1 MKERKRSYGLTK
13 EKAEN
18 ISLNTQKV
26 YLSKYPPEIQSQI
39 DCIEKQ
45 LESGLTK
52 DITKEFWE
60 AEEKLRNTV
69 YSEPYLK
76 LYIAVLDD
84 VPDGIVPTLVA
95 HSMLGA
101 HMTWVGE
108 GFDETN
114 QDYADYLIDSFRK
127 CVVRVNRKE
136 FEKIK
141 QLDKVYLG
149 HENTTLNGE
158 KSCAVVYPVW
168 SNNLPKV
175 LQYAKLW
182 KPKNN
187 TIIYFDMDGVLADF
201 EEKYNSIMSKL
212 VPIEQFSKLPPE
224 EKDPIKEELFTYDF
238 FRSMK
243 PIQKG
248 LDLLKY
254 YQSKYDHVVI
264 LSATGDTSKA
274 TEIEQAKRDW
284 LKEHVGD
291 MPAYFSQEAEM
302 KYKTMA
308 LFPSFQTHVLIDDRD
323 KSLDPWIAKG
333 GIGIKFI

>member
-101 HMTWVGE
+101 HLWLEPIDVPITSDCSTIVEERGLYKEW
-108 GFDETN
+108 
-114 QDYADYLIDSFRK
+114 LIKSFRK

-136 FEKIK
+136 FEKISK
-141 QLDKVYLG
+141 LPLTYLG

-158 KSCAVVYPVW
+158 KSCAVVYPLW
-168 SNNLPKV
+168 SDNLPNV
-175 LQYAKLW
+175 LKFAKLW
-182 KPKNN
+182 SPKN
-187 TIIYFDMDGVLADF
+187 
-201 EEKYNSIMSKL
+201 ENSISN
-212 VPIEQFSKLPPE
+212 S
-224 EKDPIKEELFTYDF
+224 T
-238 FRSMK
+238 R
-243 PIQKG
+243 
-248 LDLLKY
+248 
-254 YQSKYDHVVI
+254 
-264 LSATGDTSKA
+264 
-274 TEIEQAKRDW
+274 
-284 LKEHVGD
+284 
-291 MPAYFSQEAEM
+291 
-302 KYKTMA
+302 
-308 LFPSFQTHVLIDDRD
+308 
-323 KSLDPWIAKG
+323 
-333 GIGIKFI
+333 

>member
-101 HMTWVGE
+101 HLE
-108 GFDETN
+108 LEESDLKLPN
-114 QDYADYLIDSFRK
+114 NRLYLEWIQNSFRK

-136 FEKIK
+136 FEKISK
-141 QLDKVYLG
+141 LPLTYLG

-168 SNNLPKV
+168 SDNLPNV
-175 LQYAKLW
+175 LKFAKLW
-182 KPKNN
+182 SPKNEN
-187 TIIYFDMDGVLADF
+187 
-201 EEKYNSIMSKL
+201 
-212 VPIEQFSKLPPE
+212 
-224 EKDPIKEELFTYDF
+224 
-238 FRSMK
+238 
-243 PIQKG
+243 
-248 LDLLKY
+248 
-254 YQSKYDHVVI
+254 
-264 LSATGDTSKA
+264 
-274 TEIEQAKRDW
+274 
-284 LKEHVGD
+284 
-291 MPAYFSQEAEM
+291 
-302 KYKTMA
+302 
-308 LFPSFQTHVLIDDRD
+308 
-323 KSLDPWIAKG
+323 
-333 GIGIKFI
+333 